1 MRMSSLL
8 LLPLAA
14 ARWIPASRTVSM
26 RRPVPD
32 LATRL
37 ATPRSSLNPTS
48 STVSVFFARP
58 VRALLSSPRRQD
70 QFALAAPGSDSDS
83 DSDTRIH
90 ALWRVLAQ
98 QLPADLRGEYG
109 TAVGSLCLCHGKRR
123 IESDEALDEVIDRAE
138 SNGAIPQLKLDFVDE
153 AAAAAYAM
161 LTKPDLRETRLDEM
175 SHQINQISGHQISTE
190 PRQLA
195 SCFAF
200 VATPLDEPLIDA
212 ICEHLHQLLEQFG
225 VRGTVYVAEEGL
237 NAQLSVGESHLEG
250 EWNTP
255 PRSNLP
261 LTPHPRFNAPL
272 GLNAQLSV
280 GESHLEGVN
289 GWMEHTPPL

>member
-1 MRMSSLL
+1 MPSLL

-83 DSDTRIH
+83 SSDTRIH

-161 LTKPDLRETRLDEM
+161 LTKPQSDLRETRLHEM

-212 ICEHLHQLLEQFG
+212 ICEHLHQLLDQFG

-250 EWNTP
+250 V
-255 PRSNLP
+255 
-261 LTPHPRFNAPL
+261 
-272 GLNAQLSV
+272 Q
-280 GESHLEGVN
+280 
-289 GWMEHTPPL
+289 WMEHTPPL

>member
-1 MRMSSLL
+1 MASLL

-14 ARWIPASRTVSM
+14 ARGIPASRTVSM
-26 RRPVPD
+26 SRPVPN
-32 LATRL
+32 LATLTRL
-37 ATPRSSLNPTS
+37 ATPRSSLNAPPTS
-48 STVSVFFARP
+48 TVRVFFARP

-70 QFALAAPGSDSDS
+70 QFALAAAGSSEG
-83 DSDTRIH
+83 TRIH
-90 ALWRVLAQ
+90 ALWWILAQ

-109 TAVGSLCLCHGKRR
+109 TVVGSLCLCHGKRR
-123 IESDEALDEVIDRAE
+123 IESEDALDEVISRAE

-161 LTKPDLRETRLDEM
+161 LTKPDRREARFDEM
-175 SHQINQISGHQISTE
+175 SHQMNQIRTE

-200 VATPLDEPLIDA
+200 VATPLDKPLIDA
-212 ICEHLHQLLEQFG
+212 ICEHLHQLLDELG

-250 EWNTP
+250 EWMDP
-255 PRSNLP
+255 
-261 LTPHPRFNAPL
+261 
-272 GLNAQLSV
+272 
-280 GESHLEGVN
+280 
-289 GWMEHTPPL
+289 PPL